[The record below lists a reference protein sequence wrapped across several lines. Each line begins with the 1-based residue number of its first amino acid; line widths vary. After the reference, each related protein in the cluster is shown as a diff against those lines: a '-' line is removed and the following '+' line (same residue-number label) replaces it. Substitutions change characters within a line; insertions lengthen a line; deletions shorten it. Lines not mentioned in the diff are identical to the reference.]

1 MNFSFYILGTPE
13 GRYSQYPDDYTAS
26 TLAGLQEG
34 MAGAR
39 LVIYRDMD
47 LVHYAYTER
56 LGNNNIIGFCII
68 FNKAR
73 IQRPRQ
79 LIKLFRF
86 IIEKR
91 LVESGEV
98 IKYTEN
104 GELKF
109 RVKTI
114 SECVKA
120 YGQLKGFLNSEFEN
134 NASKYNIVPLTSI
147 YNGIKSTGELDRSA
161 SDGQI
166 VAMTNLH
173 NKVIVNDESGI
184 EHGYIPQVIS
194 SLRTQNQQANETIAC
209 LQENNAKLERKK
221 NQYRYVILL
230 TLIVIGCCVGLY
242 LFYNEVNDKEAHI
255 SNLENNISKLKTT
268 IENKNTA
275 IIDLQDSITDLQH
288 NIELIASYSAST
300 GATIMN
306 NDSHDNGWI
315 LWLKANRKVL
325 IESFYIKG
333 QTSGNVDI
341 GLYDTNDNLIASYET
356 NAVGG
361 EFRKVYVGS
370 EWNIKSGTYYMKILS
385 GVNLQYHSS
394 SDKEYGQF
402 SGGALEVT
410 GCCNY
415 GDRTNSDSKN
425 KHAYYQ
431 YFYNIR
437 YRIVE

>member
-1 MNFSFYILGTPE
+1 MNFNFYIFGTPK
-13 GRYSQYPDDYTAS
+13 GRYNQYPKDYIAS
-26 TLAGLQEG
+26 TLSHLQENIE
-34 MAGAR
+34 GAR
-39 LVIYRDMD
+39 LVIQRETN
-47 LVHYAYTER
+47 LIHYVYTER
-56 LGNNNIIGFCII
+56 VDESNVIGFCVV
-68 FNKAR
+68 FNNVR
-73 IQRPRQ
+73 ILKPKQ
-79 LIKLFRF
+79 LILFFRS
-86 IIEKR
+86 IIEKN
-91 LVESGEV
+91 LIEFGNI
-98 IKYTEN
+98 IKYDNKGKLRYVISTFSECAKEN
-104 GELKF
+104 ERIRETVNYELEHNSNEYRFEPLKATYNGT
-109 RVKTI
+109 KTI
-114 SECVKA
+114 GVTDISANDSQIV
-120 YGQLKGFLNSEFEN
+120 QLTD
-134 NASKYNIVPLTSI
+134 KYNT
-147 YNGIKSTGELDRSA
+147 
-161 SDGQI
+161 
-166 VAMTNLH
+166 
-173 NKVIVNDESGI
+173 VIVNHKVGI

-255 SNLENNISKLKTT
+255 SNLENKISKLKTT

-275 IIDLQDSITDLQH
+275 IFGLKDTITDLQH
-288 NIELIASYSAST
+288 NIELITSYSAST
-300 GATIMN
+300 GATIRN

-315 LWLKANRKVL
+315 LWLKAKRKVL

-341 GLYDTNDNLIASYET
+341 GLYDTNDNLIASYES

-394 SDKEYGQF
+394 SDKEYSQF
-402 SGGALEVT
+402 SGGGLEVT

>member
-13 GRYSQYPDDYTAS
+13 ERYSQYPDDYTAS

-275 IIDLQDSITDLQH
+275 IIGLQDSITDLQH